1 MKGLSNWRFAKRN
14 TSLLLYGSRHADEH
28 KLFFFYQWHANTFSS
43 KSWIS
48 DLYRN
53 NDEKR
58 KFEELEDREK
68 SKRRVG
74 IL

>member
-1 MKGLSNWRFAKRN
+1 
-14 TSLLLYGSRHADEH
+14 
-28 KLFFFYQWHANTFSS
+28 LFFFYQWHANTFSS